1 MTTAAAQV
9 AALVAVLACAACSR
23 RSSSATPAA
32 ADDEPAVAPVEVTCE
47 PATALTAAGHLELRG
62 IVGVPPDRSATV
74 AAAVTGRVVAIRV
87 HEGDVVAQ
95 GALLAT
101 VDDPA
106 LTPAVAEGD
115 AAVGAAQAALANA
128 EAARTRAR
136 RLVDQG
142 IAPRRDVEDAE
153 AKHATAVADLAT
165 AAAHRD
171 LARRQLDRARVVA
184 PIAGVVV
191 HVLRH
196 AGELVDGTAA
206 TPLVEIADLA
216 TLELRADVPAA
227 ELVRVRTGQAAEV
240 ALDALPAQP
249 LHATLVAVSP
259 AIDPATALGT
269 VRARLAAP
277 PDGVHLVLGLAGV
290 LRIDVPRTAPG
301 LSVPRTAVRRGEDGA
316 QQVVTCES
324 NVAKGVAV
332 TLGARD
338 GDRVE
343 ILSGLTAGQRVV
355 TSHVLGL
362 ADGAALAVHGS
373 GSGQGASQG
382 AK

>member
-1 MTTAAAQV
+1 M
-9 AALVAVLACAACSR
+9 
-23 RSSSATPAA
+23 
-32 ADDEPAVAPVEVTCE
+32 
-47 PATALTAAGHLELRG
+47 
-62 IVGVPPDRSATV
+62 
-74 AAAVTGRVVAIRV
+74 
-87 HEGDVVAQ
+87 HEGDTVAQ

-106 LTPAVAEGD
+106 LTPAVAEGE

-128 EAARTRAR
+128 EAARARAH

-153 AKHATAVADLAT
+153 AKHATAVAELAT
-165 AAAHRD
+165 ASAHRD

-191 HVLRH
+191 HVLRR

-206 TPLVEIADLA
+206 TPLVELADLA

-227 ELVRVRTGQAAEV
+227 ELVRVRVGQEAEV

-249 LHATLVAVSP
+249 VRATLVAVSP
-259 AIDPATALGT
+259 AVDPATALGT

-290 LRIDVPRTAPG
+290 LRVDVPRTAAG
-301 LSVPRTAVRRGEDGA
+301 VSVLRAAVRRGEDGA
-316 QQVVTCES
+316 QQVVTCDG
-324 NVAKGVAV
+324 NVAKGIAV

-343 ILSGLTAGQRVV
+343 ITSGLTAGQRVV

-362 ADGAALAVHGS
+362 ADGAALVVLGGGS
-373 GSGQGASQG
+373 GSGAR
-382 AK
+382 